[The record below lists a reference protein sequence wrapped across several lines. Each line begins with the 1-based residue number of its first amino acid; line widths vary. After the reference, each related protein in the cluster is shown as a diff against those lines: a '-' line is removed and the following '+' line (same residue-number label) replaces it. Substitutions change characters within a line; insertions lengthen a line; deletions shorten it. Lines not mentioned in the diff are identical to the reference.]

1 MGPFQND
8 DMKELY
14 KAVLCLKSV
23 EECGNFF
30 EDLCTIKEL
39 QDLSQRFAVAR
50 MLDAG
55 KARNEQRARAGSEC
69 RKEEAHPR
77 IRDEAHG
84 LVHVHD
90 HPLKG
95 GRHESCNR
103 AEQCRLEKIAA
114 RAE

>member
-1 MGPFQND
+1 MAPFQND

-55 KARNEQRARAGSEC
+55 DNYKNISDATGVSTATISRVNKCLESGSGGYRLVLDREKAG
-69 RKEEAHPR
+69 
-77 IRDEAHG
+77 
-84 LVHVHD
+84 
-90 HPLKG
+90 KG
-95 GRHESCNR
+95 G
-103 AEQCRLEKIAA
+103 K
-114 RAE
+114 

>member
-1 MGPFQND
+1 MAPFQND

-55 KARNEQRARAGSEC
+55 DNYKNISDATGVSTATISRVNKCLEYGSGGYRLVLDREKAG
-69 RKEEAHPR
+69 KES
-77 IRDEAHG
+77 
-84 LVHVHD
+84 
-90 HPLKG
+90 K
-95 GRHESCNR
+95 
-103 AEQCRLEKIAA
+103 
-114 RAE
+114 